1 MQRTTSKRTAAAA
14 AGACAVARPR
24 HAGVRV
30 RHAPLWTVVSRTRLT
45 ADPRALPVSGGPA
58 RSRDHLL
65 GMARRAC
72 RSKGTVL
79 ATAPPHPRWVRCARG
94 HDSRWFAL
102 RMARSSRRHK
112 RFRVH
117 PAPAGL
123 CGLHEPPRSR
133 STDGRLGA
141 AAGAH
146 KGGLTLHCPVVE
158 LLPMYGPADREMAT
172 WAAVNAWSG
181 VPERRSTGCLRDR
194 RRRRRAAPRDC
205 GVSE

>member
-1 MQRTTSKRTAAAA
+1 MRRTTSKRTAGAAA
-14 AGACAVARPR
+14 AGACAIARPR

-72 RSKGTVL
+72 RSKGAVL
-79 ATAPPHPRWVRCARG
+79 ATAPPHPRWVRIP
-94 HDSRWFAL
+94 AL
-102 RMARSSRRHK
+102 RSGWPGVRS
-112 RFRVH
+112 
-117 PAPAGL
+117 PTPAGL

-133 STDGRLGA
+133 RMDGRLGG
-141 AAGAH
+141 AAGSH
-146 KGGLTLHCPVVE
+146 KGGLALDRAAVE